1 MLVAACG
8 CSWTAGGRLGALAK
22 HQMSTLSHGLS
33 SGRSQIRHNHLAVCP
48 FQHGCCSV
56 AARMHLLMPDVLQ
69 VVSLVLPQLGD
80 LQVGNLALKEL
91 LVPQLT
97 QFMVAVQNGLG

>member
-1 MLVAACG
+1 M
-8 CSWTAGGRLGALAK
+8 
-22 HQMSTLSHGLS
+22 
-33 SGRSQIRHNHLAVCP
+33 
-48 FQHGCCSV
+48 
-56 AARMHLLMPDVLQ
+56 LMPGLLQ
-69 VVSLVLPQLGD
+69 VVSLVLPQLGE